1 MAASDGSAIFD
12 KGPVVVFRWRNAPD
26 WPVEAVT
33 SNVLDVFGYT
43 AEEFR
48 SGALSYASLIEPEDI
63 ARVAHEVR
71 VATEGTHSSFE
82 HAPYRVRRRDGQ
94 IRWIHDYTH
103 VIRAASPERSEA
115 NGDAPSALSA
125 PTHFVGYVFDVTERI
140 LAQQE
145 NDELERR
152 LLHAQKLESLGVL
165 AGGVAHDFNNLLT
178 AILGQV
184 GLLRREL
191 DQGEPRVER
200 VRRGLDQIES
210 VGLRAADLTRQLL
223 AYSGK
228 GSRVVEPV
236 NLCLLVDEMAS
247 ILEVA
252 RSKKAVLR
260 REWDEEMALII
271 ADRSQLQ
278 QVVMN
283 LLTNASEAIGDEP
296 GTISIRIKPVR
307 YTADELRAVYGD
319 PWAIEPGLYV
329 TLEVEDTGCGMND
342 EALRRLFD
350 PFFTTKF
357 AGRGLGMSAV
367 LGILRAHKGAIRV
380 RSSEGKGSSFLLAFP
395 ATSSEVERRAERGA
409 ARVSSGAGTV
419 LVADDEPFVRKTLAM
434 LLGTLG
440 YSVVEAENG
449 AEAVARFRA
458 HRAQIVLVIMDLTMP
473 VLSGVDAMAEL
484 RKLDR
489 EVPIALSSGYTDA
502 AVRDVIAWPTVFLQ
516 KPYTIEELERV
527 LAMLAPVPAF
537 EPSL

>member
-12 KGPVVVFRWRNAPD
+12 KGPVVVFRWRNAPG
-26 WPVEAVT
+26 WPVEDVT
-33 SNVLDVFGYT
+33 SNVLDVFGYS
-43 AEEFR
+43 ADEFR
-48 SGALSYASLIEPEDI
+48 SGAVSYASLIEPTDI
-63 ARVAHEVR
+63 ARVAQEVR
-71 VATEGTHSSFE
+71 AAAEGTASSFAHE
-82 HAPYRVRRRDGQ
+82 PYRVRRRDGQ
-94 IRWIHDYTH
+94 IRWFHDYTH
-103 VIRAASPERSEA
+103 VIRAESAAQSEA
-115 NGDAPSALSA
+115 IDSALRA

-178 AILGQV
+178 AILGQL

-210 VGLRAADLTRQLL
+210 IGLRAADLTRQLL

-247 ILEVA
+247 ILDVA
-252 RSKKAVLR
+252 RSKKAALR
-260 REWDEEMALII
+260 RECDPDMALIV

-307 YTADELRAVYGD
+307 YTREELRAIYGD
-319 PWAIEPGLYV
+319 PWELDAGLYV
-329 TLEVEDTGCGMND
+329 TLEVDDTGCGMND
-342 EALRRLFD
+342 EAMRRLFD

-367 LGILRAHKGAIRV
+367 LGIMRAHKGAIRV
-380 RSSEGKGSSFLLAFP
+380 RSSEGEGSSFLLAFP
-395 ATSSEVERRAERGA
+395 ATSSEVERRVERAGVRA
-409 ARVSSGAGTV
+409 SSGVGTV

-473 VLSGVDAMAEL
+473 VLSGIDAMNEL
-484 RKLDR
+484 RKMDR
-489 EVPIALSSGYTDA
+489 DVPIALSSGYTDA

-527 LAMLAPVPAF
+527 LAMLAPSPAL
-537 EPSL
+537 ERTS